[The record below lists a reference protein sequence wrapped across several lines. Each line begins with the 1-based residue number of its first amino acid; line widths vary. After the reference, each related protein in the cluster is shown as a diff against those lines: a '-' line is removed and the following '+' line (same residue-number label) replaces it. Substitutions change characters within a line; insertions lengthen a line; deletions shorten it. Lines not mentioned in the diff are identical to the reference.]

1 MFAISR
7 RTEDKMSDDILHRLP
22 SENGNAQL
30 REQLIEYQS
39 QIKDLDE
46 VLEDSPTDESVLAL
60 KRDLLELISL
70 TEAEMKEEASVL
82 STKSAPIESALVA
95 DHGNSNNENDS
106 NSSQENSTLIT
117 KVEHIAEDSVADASS
132 LVPTTAESKL
142 DDNATTQL
150 KKKKASSKSNNKLLK
165 STFEAP
171 PHLVVVDSDSATEKN
186 RKRRALKALKTKWH
200 FKKKEAEGAEKQKSW
215 QSFMDKGTKKK
226 RKGIVAGTSKSGE
239 GSIFRTEDGVNA
251 RVGVIGSGRSMTEYV
266 KRTKH

>member
-1 MFAISR
+1 
-7 RTEDKMSDDILHRLP
+7 MSDDILHRLP
-22 SENGNAQL
+22 SDNGNTQL

-39 QIKDLDE
+39 QIRDLDE

-95 DHGNSNNENDS
+95 DHGNSNNENGNS
-106 NSSQENSTLIT
+106 NNSQDNLTLIT
-117 KVEHIAEDSVADASS
+117 KAEHIPEDSVADTSS
-132 LVPTTAESKL
+132 LVPTTVESKL
-142 DDNATTQL
+142 EDNATTQL

-171 PHLVVVDSDSATEKN
+171 PHLVVIDSDSATEKN